1 MRLFIVYLWNYIRVL
16 LYGKLFK
23 KEVGGSTPPVKKPSN
38 KLLDTKPYLTYRSN
52 SVGLSNTPSHKKRIK
67 NRNNRKRRHKKWE
80 LWSSQEG
87 MGA

>member
-23 KEVGGSTPPVKKPSN
+23 KKVNIVKPPVEKPLSKNPSN
-38 KLLDTKPYLTYRSN
+38 KTPYLTYRSN

-67 NRNNRKRRHKKWE
+67 NRNNRKRRHKK
-80 LWSSQEG
+80 
-87 MGA
+87 

>member
-23 KEVGGSTPPVKKPSN
+23 KDVGKDTHNKPLS
-38 KLLDTKPYLTYRSN
+38 KKPYLTYRSS

-67 NRNNRKRRHKKWE
+67 NRNNRKRRHKK
-80 LWSSQEG
+80 
-87 MGA
+87 

>member
-23 KEVGGSTPPVKKPSN
+23 KEVGGSTPPVEKPLNKKLSN
-38 KLLDTKPYLTYRSN
+38 KLLGTKSYLTYRSN

-67 NRNNRKRRHKKWE
+67 NRNNRKRRHKK
-80 LWSSQEG
+80 
-87 MGA
+87 

>member
-23 KEVGGSTPPVKKPSN
+23 KKVDDVKTPHVEKPLNKKLAN
-38 KLLDTKPYLTYRSN
+38 KPPYLTYRSN

-67 NRNNRKRRHKKWE
+67 NRNNRKRRHKK
-80 LWSSQEG
+80 
-87 MGA
+87 

>member
-23 KEVGGSTPPVKKPSN
+23 KKGNIELHSTKEALSKKPH
-38 KLLDTKPYLTYRSN
+38 LTYRSN

-67 NRNNRKRRHKKWE
+67 NRNNRKRRHKK
-80 LWSSQEG
+80 
-87 MGA
+87 

>member
-23 KEVGGSTPPVKKPSN
+23 KKGNIELHPTKEPLNKKLAN
-38 KLLDTKPYLTYRSN
+38 KPPYLTYRSN

-67 NRNNRKRRHKKWE
+67 NRNNRKRRHKK
-80 LWSSQEG
+80 
-87 MGA
+87 

>member
-23 KEVGGSTPPVKKPSN
+23 KRVGKDTHNKPLNEVTSN
-38 KLLDTKPYLTYRSN
+38 KSPYLTYRSN

-67 NRNNRKRRHKKWE
+67 NRNNRKRRHKK
-80 LWSSQEG
+80 
-87 MGA
+87 

>member
-23 KEVGGSTPPVKKPSN
+23 KEVGGSTPPVEKPLN
-38 KLLDTKPYLTYRSN
+38 KPPYLTYRSN

-67 NRNNRKRRHKKWE
+67 NRSNRKRRHKK
-80 LWSSQEG
+80 
-87 MGA
+87 